1 MAEVQPSPQAPP
13 QAPAHKPVA
22 ALPASARDARPTRRY
37 TDLPGPTRWP
47 LVGNLLQLDLA
58 AMHDTLQ
65 GWAAQHGPLYRAT
78 IGPYKWIVV
87 SDPALIEDLLKR
99 RPDALRRG
107 AQLSGLLD
115 EVGAK
120 GLFTAEGAVWREQRK
135 LITRTLT
142 ADVVKRFH
150 PTLQG
155 LVERLRQ
162 RWDQALDHQ
171 QPIDLY
177 RDLKAFAL
185 DATIAL
191 AMGTDVNVLE
201 HPDNPL
207 QRDIDLIFKRVGARL
222 LTPVPYWRHVKLAHD
237 REAEAAS
244 GRIRHMLAGLIDGT
258 RSRLQGAHADTRKP
272 ENLLE
277 AMVQARDEPGSGL
290 SDEAVVGNAVT
301 MVFAGE
307 DTTASTLAWALWYL
321 AQHPQAAQAI
331 ADESARVTSG
341 HDGPGGHGE
350 RPCLPSH
357 AQVDKMLY
365 TEAVTLEALR
375 LKPAAPLLAME
386 TLHEQ
391 LIGDVLVP
399 AGVQVGV
406 LTGLAARREDRF
418 AQPERFW
425 PERWTG
431 DAPTHPEAE
440 DARKLMSFGGG
451 QRLCPGRYLSLVEM
465 KTLLSMV
472 ASCYTLTL
480 DPKASPVHERYTF
493 TVNPS
498 ALPISLRPR
507 QPLSSAAPLT

>member
-1 MAEVQPSPQAPP
+1 MLTMPEPLPSTHEPSPV
-13 QAPAHKPVA
+13 AHR
-22 ALPASARDARPTRRY
+22 PASAMASHPTRRY
-37 TDLPGPTRWP
+37 TELPGPTRWP
-47 LVGNLLQLDLA
+47 LVGNLLQLDLT

-65 GWAAQHGPLYRAT
+65 DWAARHGPLYRAT
-78 IGPYKWIVV
+78 IGPYPWIVV

-99 RPDALRRG
+99 RPEELRRG

-120 GLFTAEGAVWREQRK
+120 GLFTAEGAVWRAQRK

-155 LVERLRQ
+155 LVARLRQ
-162 RWDQALDHQ
+162 RWDIALATE

-207 QRDIDLIFKRVGARL
+207 QRDIDFIFKRVGARL
-222 LTPVPYWRHVKLAHD
+222 LTPVPYWRHFKLAHD

-244 GRIRHMLAGLIDGT
+244 ARIQRMLNGLIEDA
-258 RSRLQGAHADTRKP
+258 RSRLQRADADVGKP
-272 ENLLE
+272 RNLLE
-277 AMVQARDEPGSGL
+277 AMVQTRDEPGSGL
-290 SDEAVVGNAVT
+290 TDEAIVGNAVT

-331 ADESARVTSG
+331 ADESARVT
-341 HDGPGGHGE
+341 DGRRG
-350 RPCLPSH
+350 LPTQ
-357 AQVDKMLY
+357 AQLDEMRY

-391 LIGDVLVP
+391 VIGDVLVP

-406 LTGLAARREDRF
+406 LTGLAGQREDRF
-418 AQPERFW
+418 AQAARFW
-425 PERWTG
+425 PERWIDG
-431 DAPTHPEAE
+431 AVKGHDAE

-465 KTLLSMV
+465 KTVLSMV
-472 ASCYTLTL
+472 ASSYTLTL
-480 DPKASPVHERYTF
+480 DPKAPPVTERYTF

-498 ALPISLRPR
+498 ALPIALQPR
-507 QPLSSAAPLT
+507 HPDLQVLGP